1 MDKRTLKNT
10 KLLEDLFNTY
20 FYNDIDRDNWL
31 ALRFPHWN
39 KIINA
44 VVGMESVTASAP
56 LALINSSGIS
66 ARQFAGVGVT
76 QRLSGFFKLPH
87 DYTEG
92 TDIMISA
99 LWYPTTLDPGDV
111 RWYLEFFSV
120 ALGSALTAFSTIQV
134 ITPTGLIA
142 WQTIESLF
150 PVISG
155 TGYLINRIIPFQIY
169 RMPGGL
175 DTYNKTV
182 GLLSVDLYYQSN
194 TFGSRTQFIK

>member
-31 ALRFPHWN
+31 ALRYPHYKRLVCSAVSMGN
-39 KIINA
+39 KTGEAPLNIIN
-44 VVGMESVTASAP
+44 G
-56 LALINSSGIS
+56 SGVN
-66 ARQFAGVGVT
+66 ARTFTGVGVT
-76 QRLSGFFKLPH
+76 QRLSGYFTLPS

-92 TDIMISA
+92 TDLMASA
-99 LWYPTTLDPGDV
+99 IWYPTTTAAGNV
-111 RWYLEFFSV
+111 QFYFEYFSA
-120 ALGSALTAFSTIQV
+120 ALGTALTAFLTINS

-155 TGYLINRIIPFQIY
+155 TGYLINRRIPFLIY
-169 RMPGGL
+169 RVPGGV
-175 DTYNKTV
+175 DTYNQTI
-182 GLLSVDLYYQSN
+182 GLIEVDLYYQSN
-194 TFGSRTQFIK
+194 SFGSRTQFIK